1 MSTQQLLAMDLLLV
15 VLSCALFLAAGCLTL
30 SLRAGSGRSLV
41 VGALVCAV
49 LAVLV
54 TAARV
59 AAVVVLAQR
68 GWWFAGEKVSLAL
81 PLAVLTAGVAVVLA
95 VPVLFRSITG
105 PGSRLDQPRAAASL
119 LVAGYGAGAG
129 LLVAFVVGY
138 PLTVADALVV
148 IALVLGVSGLTWLMV
163 TGQGSRR
170 GWVAG
175 LITVLVVPMLVGAGL
190 AFYRNI
196 QPVVLGDSASGHG
209 HLAAGGAPAG
219 VGSDRSDAG
228 VSVAELR
235 TPTDLPA
242 PVRSFRLV
250 ARQESVVL
258 SSGRTVEAWTF
269 GSLPGPEIRVQQGDL
284 VEVTLENRDIA
295 DGVTLHWHGYPVPNG
310 EDGVAGVTQDA
321 VAPGQSFT
329 YRLLA
334 KDLGTYWYHA
344 HQVSSEAV
352 SRGLFGAFVVE
363 PAGADT
369 VASDAADIVVP
380 VHTFDGIP
388 TVAGTD
394 RVDVRQIAPGAVARL
409 RLINTDAE
417 PRRVSIGG
425 TPFTVVAVD
434 GTDLIAPTPVA
445 GSVLRIPAGGRY
457 DVVFE
462 MPDQLVDLAVEGAG
476 GTGLR
481 LEPGP
486 PPPDGAADLV
496 FVDGTDLDLLGY
508 GTAVPVPGMTDA
520 VVTREATLVLD
531 RQFRF
536 LHGIPT
542 LAQTINGEVDPY
554 VPPIQVAEGDLL
566 RLTVV
571 NRGSE
576 THPMHPHGHR
586 VLVESRNGVPTSG
599 SPLWLDTFDVQP
611 GEVWQVLLRA
621 DNPGIWMAHCHNL
634 EHATQGM
641 VVHLTYDGVGTPY
654 ELGGGATDNRPE

>member
-1 MSTQQLLAMDLLLV
+1 MSTQQLLALDLLLV

-30 SLRAGSGRSLV
+30 SLKAGSGRAPAV
-41 VGALVCAV
+41 TALVCAV

-54 TAARV
+54 TASRV
-59 AAVVVLAQR
+59 VVVVVLAQR
-68 GWWFAGEKVSLAL
+68 GWWFASEKVILAMPLAL
-81 PLAVLTAGVAVVLA
+81 LTAVVAGGLA
-95 VPVLFRSITG
+95 LPVLFRSVTG
-105 PGSRLDQPRAAASL
+105 RSAEFGRSRAAASL
-119 LVAGYGAGAG
+119 LTAGYGAGAG

-138 PLTVADALVV
+138 PVTVADAFVV
-148 IALVLGVSGLTWLMV
+148 TALVLGVSGLTWLVV

-175 LITVLVVPMLVGAGL
+175 LITLLVVPVLVGAGL

-209 HLAAGGAPAG
+209 HLAAGGASASVDGDPTG
-219 VGSDRSDAG
+219 TG
-228 VSVAELR
+228 VSVADLR
-235 TPTDLPA
+235 TPADLAA

-250 ARQESVVL
+250 ARQESAVL
-258 SSGRTVEAWTF
+258 PSGRTVETWTF

-321 VAPGQSFT
+321 VAPGQSFN
-329 YRLLA
+329 YRFLA
-334 KDLGTYWYHA
+334 NDVGTYWYHA

-363 PAGADT
+363 PAGADV
-369 VASDAADIVVP
+369 VATDPADIVVP

-394 RVDVRQIAPGAVARL
+394 RVDVRQIAPGTVARL

-417 PRRVSIGG
+417 PRRISIDG

-434 GTDLIAPTPVA
+434 GTELTGPTPVT
-445 GSVLRIPAGGRY
+445 GRVLRIPAGGRY
-457 DVVFE
+457 DVAFQ
-462 MPDQLVDLAVEGAG
+462 MPDHSVDLAVEGAG
-476 GTGLR
+476 ATGLR
-481 LEPGP
+481 LEPGAP
-486 PPPDGAADLV
+486 TSDGAADLV

-508 GTAVPVPGMTDA
+508 GVAAPVPGMTDA

-586 VLVESRNGVPTSG
+586 VLVESRNGEPTTG

-641 VVHLTYDGVGTPY
+641 VVHLTYEGVSTPY
-654 ELGGGATDNRPE
+654 ELGGGAADNRPE